1 MIAHNHYS
9 RRRCRRRLSGC
20 PDSDYDNEMMTEPSY
35 RSDNIIRHAHHNF
48 HNISI
53 FSILFRHSL
62 KKRVQ
67 RMV

>member
-9 RRRCRRRLSGC
+9 RRPRRRLTGC

-48 HNISI
+48 P
-53 FSILFRHSL
+53 FLFWHSL
-62 KKRVQ
+62 KKRV
-67 RMV
+67 